1 MVFEISVLNEGSLSL
16 ALSIGGLRLV
26 LIVNSMKA
34 HSAEKKN
41 VYIYKL
47 VFVLLYF

>member
-1 MVFEISVLNEGSLSL
+1 
-16 ALSIGGLRLV
+16 
-26 LIVNSMKA
+26 MKA

-47 VFVLLYF
+47 VFVLLYFWRFQVNKARFWVNEANLWL